1 MGELSTLIPWVLE
14 RIVNQ
19 EYFVTRDSKGQ
30 IEEVNLHP
38 RYGYACAPF
47 ERIEAAVEA
56 GLFEENRAA
65 FFSLKEGYTQESL
78 THAMTTLFGEGAG
91 PNIAERLAGA
101 TWEEL
106 VRWVHY
112 IFTAACE
119 GEGNWEGIG
128 PKLAR
133 MREGF
138 GTISDAKMEELVK
151 STQPE
156 SLRMYLEKKYAR
168 DLIKLFPNIVN
179 RADSDLVRMLRSTLE
194 PSDLVKRY
202 LSEAVSCYIYGQ
214 FFGALFVC
222 RAAIEAS
229 VEERLR
235 EKGYGPEVD
244 GIKKDKLK
252 SLIQIASDKRL
263 LDRDAY
269 EWADKVRWLANG
281 TMHGNILP
289 SEDEFRLCISR
300 TRGVLEYLYSS
311 QLNGPD

>member
-19 EYFVTRDSKGQ
+19 EYRQMRDSKGQ
-30 IEEVNLHP
+30 IKSVELDPDHGITP
-38 RYGYACAPF
+38 WQA
-47 ERIEAAVEA
+47 IEKGLEA
-56 GLFEENRAA
+56 GLSDQNRAA
-65 FFSLKEGYTQESL
+65 LFSLKDGYTLESL
-78 THAMTTLFGEGAG
+78 TSAMTTLFGEVAG

-101 TWEEL
+101 TWEEI
-106 VRWVHY
+106 VTYVDG
-112 IFTAACE
+112 IFKIVWD
-119 GEGNWEGIG
+119 GEGKWEGIG
-128 PKLAR
+128 PRLAR
-133 MREGF
+133 TREGF

-252 SLIQIASDKRL
+252 SLIQIARDKRL